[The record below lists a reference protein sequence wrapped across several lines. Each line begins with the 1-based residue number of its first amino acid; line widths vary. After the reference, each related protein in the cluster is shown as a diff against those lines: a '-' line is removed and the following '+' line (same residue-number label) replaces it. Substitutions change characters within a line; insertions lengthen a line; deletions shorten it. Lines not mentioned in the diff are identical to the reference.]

1 MKIQNKMDNVEQMK
15 NDLQKIR
22 KGLEALK
29 SNRVLRGLC
38 FLAFSDVKGYMYL
51 KAEEKGIDVKLGEY
65 WFDSVAMIKSHG
77 YVWDE
82 SEGFGD
88 LVFEWRTV
96 EAWYA
101 PRFKFLDELIEEL
114 NVELRKREQ
123 PKPSSMFSL
132 VPEVTLDDFKHA
144 AIRQVEEVQI
154 PDFTQ
159 IRNSNSTQIS
169 DVEKGT
175 DSLDEFMAGIQLNV
189 SDERCDAFK
198 TVPATFTPA
207 GAGKVF
213 VAAEEHVRKAQQR
226 RFGTMFDEISLL
238 IRLVRNKGNLKVDIA
253 LALNDAE
260 SIEHWLFHLNALRS
274 HVARLLLNVEHKKYI
289 AEEAEKL
296 CMDVP
301 LNEVN
306 NWHEVLHNMLRLK
319 YRQSRINGR
328 TVRIIIEDFCAE
340 V

>member
-1 MKIQNKMDNVEQMK
+1 MDKAKTMK

-38 FLAFSDVKGYMYL
+38 FLAFDDVKGYMYL
-51 KAEEKGIDVKLGEY
+51 KAEEKGMNVKLGEY
-65 WFDSVAMIKSHG
+65 WFDSAAMIKSHG

-132 VPEVTLDDFKHA
+132 VPEVTLDDLKQA
-144 AIRQVEEVQI
+144 AIHQVEEVLNVKRTQI
-154 PDFTQ
+154 SDFTQ

-189 SDERCDAFK
+189 DEQCDD
-198 TVPATFTPA
+198 VPATFVPA
-207 GAGKVF
+207 DAGKVF
-213 VAAEEHVRKAQQR
+213 VAVEERVRKAQQR
-226 RFGTMFDEISLL
+226 RFDTMFAEISLL

-253 LALNDAE
+253 LALNDTE
-260 SIEHWLFHLNALRS
+260 SIEHWLFHLNTLRS

-296 CMDVP
+296 YMDVP

-306 NWHEVLHNMLRLK
+306 NWHEVLYNVLRLK
-319 YRQSRINGR
+319 YRQSRIDDR